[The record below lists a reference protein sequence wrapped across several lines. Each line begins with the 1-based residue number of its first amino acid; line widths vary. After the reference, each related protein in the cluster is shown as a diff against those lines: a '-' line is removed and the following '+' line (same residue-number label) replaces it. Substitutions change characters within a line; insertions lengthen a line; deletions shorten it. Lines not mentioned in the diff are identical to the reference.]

1 MRKRNSRG
9 ASNWNV
15 ATVVVIERT
24 ISHFKDKFIPVL
36 CADSSGY
43 ANELFKHW
51 AVQEF
56 IALELGSKAIWMQV
70 FSLKEVFLMDIF
82 LCLWVG
88 QYCGEGFG
96 GGLYIYIL
104 LHVCWVVQRM
114 NDAEGFSLCLCERK
128 MGGQRDRKTCTH
140 IPVFQSNCP
149 SIFLFA
155 LVFLCIFACLHLS
168 VSLFLSFPCPP
179 PPPPTKPPPLPALS
193 LSLSSFLRLLLLPSS
208 VA

>member
-1 MRKRNSRG
+1 MNFSNTELYRSLLLWNWDRKQFECKFLALKKSFLWIFFCVCGLDNIAVR
-9 ASNWNV
+9 V
-15 ATVVVIERT
+15 LVV
-24 ISHFKDKFIPVL
+24 D
-36 CADSSGY
+36 
-43 ANELFKHW
+43 
-51 AVQEF
+51 
-56 IALELGSKAIWMQV
+56 
-70 FSLKEVFLMDIF
+70 
-82 LCLWVG
+82 
-88 QYCGEGFG
+88 
-96 GGLYIYIL
+96 YIYIL

-179 PPPPTKPPPLPALS
+179 PPTPHQAPSPPSPFFVFEFLS
-193 LSLSSFLRLLLLPSS
+193 KTVASSFKCCLMSSDVGWHIRDKLRPIPEHGSVLLYDRGNHN
-208 VA
+208 AC